1 VLLVVGSRP
10 AYVDA
15 MSGGFP
21 VDLIIFGMVA
31 AFLVLRLR
39 SILGRR
45 QGFERPP
52 QPLEPRAPADAP
64 VIDALAAPA
73 APAGPAKILPDP
85 RTPPG
90 QALARIRGVDQ
101 GFDPDQFLDGAAG
114 AFGMI
119 VDAFARG
126 DRGALQPL
134 LAPDLF
140 TPFEAAITAREAA
153 NETLKQD
160 IASLREMTL
169 TEADL
174 RGTVASVTVRFV
186 SDQVNSTRDA
196 RGQIVAGTD
205 VPTETV
211 DFWTFERDLTSAD
224 PTWQLV
230 ATRSE

>member
-1 VLLVVGSRP
+1 
-10 AYVDA
+10 

-21 VDLIIFGMVA
+21 IDLIIFGMVA

-52 QPLEPRAPADAP
+52 QPLEPRAPADAHAPDGP
-64 VIDALAAPA
+64 VVDAPA
-73 APAGPAKILPDP
+73 HAPAGPIRTVPDE

-90 QALARIRGVDQ
+90 QALARIRGVDP
-101 GFDPDQFLDGAAG
+101 GFNPDQFLDGAAG

-126 DRGALQPL
+126 DRAGLKAL

-140 TPFEAAITAREAA
+140 AAFDKTIDAREAA
-153 NETLKQD
+153 RETLRQE
-160 IASLREMTL
+160 IASLREMAI

-186 SDQVNSTRDA
+186 SDQINSTRDA
-196 RGQIVAGTD
+196 TGQVVAGSD

-211 DFWTFERDLTSAD
+211 DFWTFERDLRSSD
-224 PTWQLV
+224 PTWLLV

>member
-1 VLLVVGSRP
+1 
-10 AYVDA
+10 

-21 VDLIIFGMVA
+21 VDLILFGMVA

-45 QGFERPP
+45 QGYERPP
-52 QPLEPRAPADAP
+52 EPLNPRPPADARGGDPALGDIPAVP
-64 VIDALAAPA
+64 VV
-73 APAGPAKILPDP
+73 AGPTKVLPDA

-90 QALARIRGVDQ
+90 QALARIRGIDPN
-101 GFDPDQFLDGAAG
+101 FDADAFLDGASG

-119 VDAFARG
+119 VTGFAAG
-126 DRGALQPL
+126 DRALLKTL

-140 TPFEAAITAREAA
+140 TAFEGAISAREAA
-153 NETLKQD
+153 NETQRTE
-160 IASLREMTL
+160 ITSLRELTL

-186 SDQVNSTRDA
+186 SDQINQSRDA
-196 RGQIVAGTD
+196 AGQVVAGTD

-211 DFWTFERDLTSAD
+211 DFWSFERDLRGTD
-224 PTWQLV
+224 PTWLLV

>member
-1 VLLVVGSRP
+1 
-10 AYVDA
+10 

-21 VDLIIFGMVA
+21 IDLIIFGMVA

-52 QPLEPRAPADAP
+52 QPLEPRLPADARAADGP
-64 VIDALAAPA
+64 VVDALPVAQAAPA
-73 APAGPAKILPDP
+73 RVLPDP

-90 QALARIRGVDQ
+90 QALARIRGVDPA
-101 GFDPDQFLDGAAG
+101 FDPDQFLDGAAG

-119 VDAFARG
+119 VDAFAKG
-126 DRGALQPL
+126 DRATLKPL
-134 LAPDLF
+134 LTPDLYAA
-140 TPFEAAITAREAA
+140 FEQAIGAREAA
-153 NETLKQD
+153 GQTLRQD
-160 IASLREMTL
+160 IVALREL
-169 TEADL
+169 AITEADL
-174 RGTVASVTVRFV
+174 RGTVASLTVRFV

-196 RGQIVAGTD
+196 KGQVVAGTD

-211 DFWTFERDLTSAD
+211 DIWTFERDLRADD

>member
-1 VLLVVGSRP
+1 M
-10 AYVDA
+10 AA

-21 VDLIIFGMVA
+21 IDLILFGMVA

-52 QPLEPRAPADAP
+52 EPLQPRPPADARVPDAPIPDGPTAP
-64 VIDALAAPA
+64 VA
-73 APAGPAKILPDP
+73 AGPAKILPDA

-90 QALARIRGVDQ
+90 QALGRIKGID
-101 GFDPDQFLDGAAG
+101 GNFDAEQFLDGAAG

-119 VDAFARG
+119 VTAFAAG
-126 DRGALQPL
+126 DRATLKPL
-134 LAPDLF
+134 LTNDLF
-140 TPFEAAITAREAA
+140 TAFEGAISAREAA
-153 NETLKQD
+153 QETQRTD
-160 IASLREMTL
+160 IAALRELTL

-174 RGTVASVTVRFV
+174 RGTVASITVRFV
-186 SDQVNSTRDA
+186 SDQINQSRDKA
-196 RGQIVAGTD
+196 GQVVAGTD

-211 DFWTFERDLTSAD
+211 DFWTFERDLRGAD